1 MDGHADPCRIN
12 DKVQLELYRK
22 IILGRNINK
31 CTEIKK
37 KNDWNYRRISQNF
50 FNHRKLPSYNMSDV
64 KIHEYRCED
73 ISYVEQKVFHKP
85 KYESEP
91 TTMS

>member
-1 MDGHADPCRIN
+1 
-12 DKVQLELYRK
+12 
-22 IILGRNINK
+22 
-31 CTEIKK
+31 
-37 KNDWNYRRISQNF
+37 
-50 FNHRKLPSYNMSDV
+50 MSDV
-64 KIHEYRCED
+64 KIHEYRRED